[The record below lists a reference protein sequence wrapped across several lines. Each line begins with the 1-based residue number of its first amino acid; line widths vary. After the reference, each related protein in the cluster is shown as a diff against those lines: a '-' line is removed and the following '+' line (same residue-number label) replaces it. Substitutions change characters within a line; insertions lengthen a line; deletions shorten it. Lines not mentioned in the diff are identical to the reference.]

1 MATSDMTMI
10 MGSYFSSRNL
20 SSHKVKHRVSS
31 SALIMDKMVS
41 GGSKENAHGQRAV
54 VVGYIAA
61 RVAAKYSLA
70 LL

>member
-1 MATSDMTMI
+1 
-10 MGSYFSSRNL
+10 
-20 SSHKVKHRVSS
+20 
-31 SALIMDKMVS
+31 MDKMVS